1 MPEVASAKRRALAV
15 LVLGLGAIAATVAA
29 AAAAGRLS
37 ATEGSA
43 GRRLSGAKDC
53 TVIEDKKQCK
63 KLKKKKEKICVW
75 TRGSCAPKCALETK
89 KGKCRKTPGCEWTR
103 GACVAETA
111 ETAPKNTPNV
121 VLFFGDDL
129 GWADVGYNGGN
140 FPTPNIDKLADEGVN
155 MRGMYGTPQCTP
167 TRSAVLTGRYPH
179 RIGLQAWTTIL
190 PFSDAAIPH
199 DVPTLAEELKGA
211 GYRTYAA
218 GKWHLG
224 SASESDCPSGRG
236 FDVHYGSLGGGVHY
250 TQRSIALGDKA
261 SFGSPYSFSAISM
274 TDASGEWVDMEA
286 MLDIFYGNETGVRC
300 VTEDYE
306 IGYHEDK
313 LLEYAETW
321 IAESV
326 DAAEPFFLY
335 YSPWLVHT
343 PDHLV
348 TDHSTLD
355 DTATEHCASN
365 DREMLCTMV
374 AKLDES
380 VGKVRGYL
388 EDNGVDGDTLFWF
401 LSDNGGVQPN
411 RNIAGESSNFP
422 YRGGKTTHFEGG
434 IKLQSLVYA
443 PSLIKANMM
452 ASTRDDMFRH
462 IDILP
467 TILDAVGIEPS
478 GTVDGQSVL
487 KTIKNSAVKT
497 GITSHEANVH
507 VGRNAIFSNKM
518 TDHDLADRYPYSAL
532 IEWPH
537 KIIFGSPSSLF
548 IRTDLEYANGWVYMD
563 ETNHWTMNTT
573 ADEAEYTPLRIYDLE
588 NDPNETAMLNA
599 RTMDRE
605 LGSGR
610 YKALRDDL
618 VELMHIASLKSVPE
632 QHGTPS
638 VSAVARLLDKSA
650 DNRNFNFCYEPWQ
663 AKTSQRKTGRT
674 IEQYLS
680 TDVLGVCPVSV
691 PVNTLE
697 AIQENSWHVPSAF
710 VELGAKNGTEG
721 VTFPWFDCN
730 S

>member
-443 PSLIKANMM
+443 PSLVKANMM

-507 VGRNAIFSNKM
+507 VGRNAIFSSKM

-537 KIIFGSPSSLF
+537 KIIFGSPSSFF
-548 IRTDLEYANGWVYMD
+548 IRTDLEYANGWVHMD
-563 ETNHWTMNTT
+563 ETNHWTEETT
-573 ADEAEYTPLRIYDLE
+573 ADEAKYRPLRIYDLE
-588 NDPNETAMLNA
+588 NDPNETEMLSA